1 MSKELE
7 EIVITLG
14 YLGIFI
20 GLYIE
25 HVFPPAPAQV
35 VIPVAGFMVGRGELD
50 FWGVLIAGSFGAVL
64 GSYTLYSLGNWL
76 GEDRTRNF
84 IRKYGRILTVTE
96 HDLERSFHFVDRYG
110 RMTVFISHMI
120 PLSVVRVVVSIF
132 AGVNRMRREVFT
144 LSTTVGTLI
153 WIGGQLYL
161 AVVIGEEWDR
171 ITAEAARYEGVLWGV
186 GGTLTVLFVVWYVR
200 RLRNHSPA

>member
-1 MSKELE
+1 
-7 EIVITLG
+7 
-14 YLGIFI
+14 
-20 GLYIE
+20 
-25 HVFPPAPAQV
+25 
-35 VIPVAGFMVGRGELD
+35 
-50 FWGVLIAGSFGAVL
+50 
-64 GSYTLYSLGNWL
+64 
-76 GEDRTRNF
+76 
-84 IRKYGRILTVTE
+84 
-96 HDLERSFHFVDRYG
+96 
-110 RMTVFISHMI
+110 
-120 PLSVVRVVVSIF
+120 
-132 AGVNRMRREVFT
+132 MRREVFT

>member
-1 MSKELE
+1 MSGELE
-7 EIVITLG
+7 EIVISLG

-35 VIPVAGFMVGRGELD
+35 VIPVAGFMVGRGELN
-50 FWGVLIAGSFGAVL
+50 FWGVLLAGSFGAVL
-64 GSYTLYSLGNWL
+64 GSYTLFWLGHWL
-76 GEDRTRNF
+76 GEENTRIF
-84 IRKYGRILTVTE
+84 IRKYGRVLTITE
-96 HDLERSFHFVDRYG
+96 NDLERSFRFVDRYG
-110 RMTVFISHMI
+110 RLTVFISHMI

-132 AGVNRMRREVFT
+132 AGVNRMRREMF
-144 LSTTVGTLI
+144 LISTALGTLI

-171 ITAEAARYEGVLWGV
+171 ITAEAARYEGILWGV
-186 GGTLTVLFVVWYVR
+186 GGTLTVLFIVWYIR
-200 RLRNHSPA
+200 RLMSHTPA